1 MNNIVALIA
10 HDKKKL
16 DLALF
21 AMEHRETLSQF
32 QLVAT
37 STTGNIL
44 ETKASLQVTRVLSG
58 MMGGDQQVGALI
70 AEDRVLAVIF
80 FRDPLSTRPHEPD
93 VSALMRICDVHNVPL
108 ASNPASAEALL
119 LWLKQQQTDPAEQ
132 P

>member
-93 VSALMRICDVHNVPL
+93 VSALMRLCDVHNVPL

>member
-21 AMEHRETLSQF
+21 AMEHRETLAQF

-37 STTGNIL
+37 STTGSIL

-93 VSALMRICDVHNVPL
+93 VSALMRLCDVHNVPL

-119 LWLKQQQTDPAEQ
+119 LWLKQQHTDPAEH